1 MKNLIAITA
10 GEPES
15 INSEII
21 AKTWNKIRFKN
32 KLLIIGNYSL
42 LKKIKTVKNSFI
54 RKKTYSSSL

>member
-32 KLLIIGNYSL
+32 KLLILEITVY
-42 LKKIKTVKNSFI
+42 LKINLI
-54 RKKTYSSSL
+54 N